1 MKKLRKKQST
11 KRLDC
16 KHFCS
21 CGAFVLLHSSCVTY
35 LNAALINNFMCAIN
49 QMAMCNVKEVAHDDT
64 PTDYYPTLQFASAL
78 WCFLKTFF
86 SSMFRFLLI
95 LLFGLSIFINLV

>member
-1 MKKLRKKQST
+1 MKKQST
-11 KRLDC
+11 KRLDS

-35 LNAALINNFMCAIN
+35 LNAALINNFTRAIN
-49 QMAMCNVKEVAHDDT
+49 QMAMCNVKEVAHNDK
-64 PTDYYPTLQFASAL
+64 PTDYYPTLRFPSAL

-86 SSMFRFLLI
+86 QLNDSVFTDFTVW
-95 LLFGLSIFINLV
+95 FVHFFINPV